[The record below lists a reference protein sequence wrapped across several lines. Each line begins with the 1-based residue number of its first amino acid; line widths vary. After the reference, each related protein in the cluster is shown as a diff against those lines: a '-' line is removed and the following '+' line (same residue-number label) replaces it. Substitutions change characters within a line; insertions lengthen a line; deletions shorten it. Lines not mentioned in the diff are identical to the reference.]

1 MATEY
6 GLLLPHFGPETDRDR
21 IIGGARRAEQMGF
34 DSVWVR
40 DHLVFHPHGM
50 EGTDNTFIDPF
61 VVLATLGA
69 ATTKVKLGFGS
80 LIPHRHPILL
90 ALMLNSLGY
99 MAGDRLLLSLG
110 LGTFQQEFDAIGMG
124 EWPRDEV
131 VREQVGILRKICN
144 GDHASSEGKFYRFH
158 DVALKP
164 KYPSMLEI
172 WYAGATPAAVRRAVE
187 YCDGWLPGRI
197 TVATYRKRVEK
208 LRSSAAAQGRP
219 RLHEGCIP
227 ITSIDKDR
235 KTAIEKVNLD
245 GLLSNA
251 NKQKFWVKPAS
262 GSFRTAED
270 LEGSFIAG
278 SPEDIINEVRKFLE
292 IGIDHIVFDLRFR
305 FDEWDRSIELL
316 GTEVVP
322 RLRKIQAAVGPAGP
336 VQ

>member
-61 VVLATLGA
+61 IVLAALGA
-69 ATTKVKLGFGS
+69 ATTKIKLGFGS

-144 GDHASSEGKFYRFH
+144 GITLP
-158 DVALKP
+158 LK
-164 KYPSMLEI
+164 
-172 WYAGATPAAVRRAVE
+172 V
-187 YCDGWLPGRI
+187 
-197 TVATYRKRVEK
+197 
-208 LRSSAAAQGRP
+208 
-219 RLHEGCIP
+219 
-227 ITSIDKDR
+227 
-235 KTAIEKVNLD
+235 
-245 GLLSNA
+245 
-251 NKQKFWVKPAS
+251 
-262 GSFRTAED
+262 
-270 LEGSFIAG
+270 SFIAFTTWLS
-278 SPEDIINEVRKFLE
+278 SPNTRRCSKF
-292 IGIDHIVFDLRFR
+292 
-305 FDEWDRSIELL
+305 
-316 GTEVVP
+316 GTPEPHPP
-322 RLRKIQAAVGPAGP
+322 RYAARWNTVMAGCPAGSLWP
-336 VQ
+336 PIASA

>member
-131 VREQVGILRKICN
+131 VREQVAWPLTHADGI
-144 GDHASSEGKFYRFH
+144 
-158 DVALKP
+158 
-164 KYPSMLEI
+164 
-172 WYAGATPAAVRRAVE
+172 
-187 YCDGWLPGRI
+187 
-197 TVATYRKRVEK
+197 K
-208 LRSSAAAQGRP
+208 L
-219 RLHEGCIP
+219 
-227 ITSIDKDR
+227 DR
-235 KTAIEKVNLD
+235 KSTRLNSSHQIISYAVFCLKKKKK
-245 GLLSNA
+245 
-251 NKQKFWVKPAS
+251 KQDTK
-262 GSFRTAED
+262 
-270 LEGSFIAG
+270 
-278 SPEDIINEVRKFLE
+278 
-292 IGIDHIVFDLRFR
+292 
-305 FDEWDRSIELL
+305 
-316 GTEVVP
+316 
-322 RLRKIQAAVGPAGP
+322 
-336 VQ
+336 